1 MELFY
6 VIALSAIV
14 LLLGVCAYCLSF
26 AVTKIPGATETLYL
40 HTVMRIVRKL
50 VIVGGI
56 GFLVF
61 VVYAVVLLTTMTFT

>member
-1 MELFY
+1 MELFI

-50 VIVGGI
+50 VIVGGVLFI
-56 GFLVF
+56 AFLI
-61 VVYAVVLLTTMTFT
+61 YATVILAALTF

>member
-1 MELFY
+1 MELFV

-26 AVTKIPGATETLYL
+26 AVSRNANTPETAYL
-40 HTVMRIVRKL
+40 HAVSRLVRKL

-56 GFLVF
+56 VFLVF
-61 VVYAVVLLTTMTFT
+61 VAWSVIILTASTFQ

>member
-1 MELFY
+1 MELFI

-50 VIVGGI
+50 VIVGGVLFI
-56 GFLVF
+56 AF
-61 VVYAVVLLTTMTFT
+61 VIYATLMLAALTF

>member
-1 MELFY
+1 MELFD
-6 VIALSAIV
+6 VISQSAIV

-26 AVTKIPGATETLYL
+26 IVTKIPGATETLYL

-61 VVYAVVLLTTMTFT
+61 VVYALIMLTALSFQ